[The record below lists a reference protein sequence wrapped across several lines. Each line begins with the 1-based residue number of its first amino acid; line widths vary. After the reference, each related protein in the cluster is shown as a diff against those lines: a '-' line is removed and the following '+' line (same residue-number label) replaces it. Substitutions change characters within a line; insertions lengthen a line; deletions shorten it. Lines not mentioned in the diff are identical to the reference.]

1 MGTTYTIFGAGPAG
15 LYTAWR
21 LVTGGKAVAGDTVEL
36 IEWGDY
42 AFDGP
47 GSGSRLPAGRIVTHF
62 CDDDPTQSYVE
73 AGGMRFIEWDPTTSQ
88 GHQLVTLTINKLG
101 LGPKVV
107 PFNTT
112 TDPLLYLRGE
122 HIYQKNLAT
131 QHAPYNTPGNNAAPA
146 ATLFANISNLITGVP
161 APSTRTAQCAFYG
174 EGTLPSTFNS
184 FVYAPGSVAGNIG
197 YWNIFYD
204 QAGNEGY
211 EYASDAGGYT
221 SNVINWNAAN
231 AAVYN
236 SEFAPG
242 GQFKTV
248 QGGYSQVFVQLFQQT
263 RAAAQAAGV
272 GFALQANTRLH
283 SIWLA
288 DGEINYRLAS
298 AADPFKGGAT
308 LTTPNAFL
316 AMPPASLDLVAEA
329 TRYADLPDGTLDIM
343 NQRPVQLYMDGVIR
357 QPSMRVMLFFDGP
370 WWETCP
376 YPPDLTSDGL
386 PNTFGPTITDLPLR
400 QVYYFGDNSDGNPN
414 PVYGVLASYDDMQYV
429 QFWQELELHVDER
442 RTIPLEEDYQ
452 VLHKPATANE
462 TMIRM
467 VLLELAKVHYGSPD
481 DASKIPYPVSAV
493 YNDFSFNPFGAGYHA
508 WAAHYDICDVMQRI
522 RQPTGLVDG
531 APAANLF
538 IIGEAYSN
546 DQAWVEGAFCTAE
559 SVLVDYYGMTT
570 IADTTN
576 YPLICACA

>member
-1 MGTTYTIFGAGPAG
+1 MGTTYTIFGARPAG

-21 LVTGGKAVAGDTVEL
+21 LVTGGKAVAGDTIEL

-62 CDDDPTQSYVE
+62 CDDDPKQSYIE
-73 AGGMRFIEWDPTTSQ
+73 AGGMRFIQWDASKSQ
-88 GHQLVTLTINKLG
+88 GHQLVSVTIDKLG
-101 LGPKVV
+101 LTPKVI

-122 HIYQKNLAT
+122 HIYQNNLAT

-146 ATLFANISNLITGVP
+146 ATLFANISNLITGSP
-161 APSTRTAQCAFYG
+161 APTTRISQCAFYRN
-174 EGTLPSTFNS
+174 GTLPPTFNS
-184 FVYAPGSVAGNIG
+184 FVYPPGANAGNVG
-197 YWNIFYD
+197 YWNVFYD

-211 EYASDAGGYT
+211 EYADDAGGYT

-242 GQFKTV
+242 GQFATV

-263 RAAAQAAGV
+263 RSAAKG
-272 GFALQANTRLH
+272 ANVAFNLKAKTRLH
-283 SIWLA
+283 SIWLVN
-288 DGEINYRLAS
+288 GVVNYRLA
-298 AADPFKGGAT
+298 AAAEPFKGGPVM
-308 LTTPNAFL
+308 TTPNAFL
-316 AMPPASLDLVAEA
+316 AMPPASLDLVADA
-329 TRYADLPDGTLDIM
+329 TRYADLPGALDIM
-343 NQRPVQLYMDGVIR
+343 NQSKVQLYMDGVIR
-357 QPSMRVMLFFDGP
+357 QPSMRVMLFFDSP
-370 WWETCP
+370 WWETCT

-400 QVYYFGDNSDGNPN
+400 QVYYFGNNSNGAAK

-429 QFWQELELHVDER
+429 EFWQELGVEINER
-442 RTIPLEEDYQ
+442 RKLSRDEDYQ
-452 VLHKPATANE
+452 VLHAPRPATS
-462 TMIRM
+462 TMVRM

-481 DASKIPYPVSAV
+481 YAGQIPHPVGAV
-493 YNDFSFNPFGAGYHA
+493 YNDFALQPFGAGYHA
-508 WAAHYDICDVMQRI
+508 WAAHYDICDVMQKI
-522 RQPTGLVDG
+522 RQPTGLVAG

-559 SVLVDYYGMTT
+559 SVLVDYYGMTS

-576 YPLICACA
+576 YPLICG

>member
-1 MGTTYTIFGAGPAG
+1 MGTAYTIFGAGPAG

-21 LVTGGKAVAGDTVEL
+21 LVTGGKAVAGDSIEL

-47 GSGSRLPAGRIVTHF
+47 GSGTRLPAGRIVTHF
-62 CDDDPTQSYVE
+62 CNDDPTQSYVE
-73 AGGMRFIEWDPTTSQ
+73 AGGMRFIEWDGTQ
-88 GHQLVTLTINKLG
+88 GHQLVTLTINLLG

-131 QHAPYNTPGNNAAPA
+131 QNAPYNTPGNNAAPA

-161 APSTRTAQCAFYG
+161 APATRTAQCAFYG
-174 EGTLPSTFNS
+174 TGVLPPTFNS
-184 FVYAPGSVAGNIG
+184 FVYPPGSTAGNIG
-197 YWNIFYD
+197 YWNVFYD

-248 QGGYSQVFVQLFQQT
+248 QGGYSQVFVELFQQA
-263 RAAAQAAGV
+263 RAAAQGAGI
-272 GFALQANTRLH
+272 GFSLQANTRLH
-283 SIWLA
+283 SVWLA
-288 DGEINYRLAS
+288 DGVVNYRLAT
-298 AADPFKGGAT
+298 AAEPFKGGAT

-329 TRYADLPDGTLDIM
+329 TRYVDLPAGTLDVM
-343 NQRPVQLYMDGVIR
+343 NARPVQLYMDGVIR
-357 QPSMRVMLFFDGP
+357 QPSMRVMLFFDSP

-376 YPPDLTSDGL
+376 YPPDLTSDKL

-442 RTIPLEEDYQ
+442 RTIPLAEDYQ
-452 VLHKPATANE
+452 VLHAPAQAND

-481 DASKIPYPVSAV
+481 DAAKIPWPVSAV

-508 WAAHYDICDVMQRI
+508 WAAHYDICDVMQKI
-522 RQPTGLVDG
+522 RQPTGLVDC
-531 APAANLF
+531 AQPANLF

-576 YPLICACA
+576 YPLICACP